1 MKLIDL
7 AHKYVKTEK
16 FEVPDDTSPNVPD
29 KYIEKVVG
37 LGRLFKPCSTRLGNL
52 EFPFVESAINSV
64 DVEATA
70 KSKLGCSSIPDE
82 VIQALSMGIYEKLY
96 SELSEVECSII
107 KLLSVYIIISI

>member
-7 AHKYVKTEK
+7 AHKYVKSEK

-29 KYIEKVVG
+29 EYIEKVIG
-37 LGRLFKPCSTRLGNL
+37 TNRLLKSSARRLGNL
-52 EFPFVESAINSV
+52 EFPSIESKLNSV
-64 DVEATA
+64 DVDTTVKE
-70 KSKLGCSSIPDE
+70 KLGCDDLPNE

-96 SELSEVECSII
+96 SELTEDECSII